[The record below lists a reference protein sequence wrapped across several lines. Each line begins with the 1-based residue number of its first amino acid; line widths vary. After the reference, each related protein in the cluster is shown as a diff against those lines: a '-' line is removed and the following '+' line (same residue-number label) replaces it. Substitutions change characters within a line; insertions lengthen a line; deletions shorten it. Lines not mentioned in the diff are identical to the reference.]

1 MILKAY
7 EEVEMYAVVEA
18 GGKQY
23 KISPGDMVT
32 VEKLPGEAGS
42 QVVLAKVL
50 MVSDDGI
57 VKVGQP
63 LLDGAK
69 VVAEIMAQERGP
81 KITVFKFKRRKKYR
95 RKQGHRQALTRIRI
109 KEIIV

>member
-1 MILKAY
+1 
-7 EEVEMYAVVEA
+7 MYAVVEA

-42 QVVLAKVL
+42 QVVLTKVL

-57 VKVGQP
+57 VEVGQP
-63 LLDGAK
+63 LLDGVK

>member
-1 MILKAY
+1 
-7 EEVEMYAVVEA
+7 MYAVVEA

-23 KISPGDMVT
+23 KISPEDMVT

-42 QVVLAKVL
+42 QVVLTKVL